1 MEDNNAQQDKTQA
14 GNGFWRQF
22 VMAVAVVV
30 VALIGAWQVYGAFKS
45 GDHTV
50 AEAAGASPSTS
61 GNSNGVAADV
71 VAATGNPVA
80 AAPTGTGLPGKSVG
94 NVDTSQWYRLTNE
107 AMGPGF
113 ALALDPASKQPVIVA
128 ADGSQ
133 AQVWKFTRIPF
144 SFYTLS
150 TESVTSAL
158 VLDVHAGPG
167 YQVKMTNP
175 KLTNTDAN
183 WKAFTFGATCNRL
196 TTQWLG
202 ESWSLDLQGKGPAL
216 QMSHSNFAASQC
228 WHLTPLGPI
237 N

>member
-1 MEDNNAQQDKTQA
+1 MEDGNAEQDKAQA
-14 GNGFWRQF
+14 GNGFWRQV
-22 VMAVAVVV
+22 VMAVAAVIVV
-30 VALIGAWQVYGAFKS
+30 LIGAWQVYGAVKS
-45 GDHTV
+45 SSDQAV
-50 AEAAGASPSTS
+50 AVPGAPAAAS
-61 GNSNGVAADV
+61 SNGVAADV
-71 VAATGNPVA
+71 VAANGNPPS
-80 AAPTGTGLPGKSVG
+80 AAPTSTGLPVKTVV
-94 NVDTSQWYRLTNE
+94 NVDTTQWYRLTNE
-107 AMGPGF
+107 ALGPGF
-113 ALALDPASKQPVIVA
+113 ALALDPATKEPVIVA

-133 AQVWKFTRIPF
+133 GQVWKFSHVPF

-167 YQVKMTNP
+167 YQVRMTNP

-183 WKAFTFGATCNRL
+183 WKPFTFGTSCNRL

-216 QMSHSNFAASQC
+216 QMSHSNFATSQC